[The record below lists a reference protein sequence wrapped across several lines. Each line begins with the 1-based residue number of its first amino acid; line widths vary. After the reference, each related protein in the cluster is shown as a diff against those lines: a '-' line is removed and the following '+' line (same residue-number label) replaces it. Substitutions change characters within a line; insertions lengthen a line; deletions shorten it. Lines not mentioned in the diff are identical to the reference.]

1 MLLSSCYIILKTNKI
16 AIYIESISLFSAIK
30 NPFLDIWPLTVLLRK
45 KKKKK
50 KKKRTQMKILLKKGV
65 KTKLRMKNYIR

>member
-50 KKKRTQMKILLKKGV
+50 KKKQSISLLVVNKGV
-65 KTKLRMKNYIR
+65 HTDVKM